1 MTLQIK
7 AEVLLNNSNWE
18 RTLNKTQKQ
27 MQGFGKSMKTIAN
40 GVKGA
45 IAFMGINA
53 IGDALS
59 DAAKAADE
67 DAASIRVLNKVL
79 ENSWKATDEQTRAV
93 DQFIQQTSLQVGILD
108 DELRPAFAKI
118 ATTTK
123 NPTKAMERFQVAL
136 DVAAGTGKDLNT
148 VSQAMAKFFGG
159 QKSALDK
166 LIPGIKDAGDKIEFM
181 KSKYE
186 GAAEA
191 GAGSFDK
198 INVAVEN
205 AKEAIG
211 TALLPQIEQFVK
223 WLGSDKG
230 QKAMD
235 QWISDLKMLIGLASD
250 FLGLVRNVA
259 GIFDQSQKDQAISK
273 AAKSK
278 NGLNYLGGGQATG
291 PNAYTNAESLNRS
304 SSGNMFAPTT
314 INIYGTVSGND
325 VVKALKNIAG
335 QKGMT
340 LGRLLR

>member
-18 RTLNKTQKQ
+18 RTLNRTQKQ
-27 MQGFGKSMKTIAN
+27 MAGFGKSMKTIAN

-53 IGDALS
+53 IGDSLKE
-59 DAAKAADE
+59 AAQAADE
-67 DAASIRVLNKVL
+67 DAKSIRVLNKVL

-93 DQFIQQTSLQVGILD
+93 DDFIQQTSLQVGILD

-123 NPTKAMERFQVAL
+123 NPTKAMERFQIAL
-136 DVAAGTGKDLNT
+136 DTARGTGKDLNT

-159 QKSALDK
+159 NKTALDK
-166 LIPGIKDAGDKIEFM
+166 LIPGIKDADDKM
-181 KSKYE
+181 KFLKDNFD
-186 GAAEA
+186 GAAKA

-198 INVAVEN
+198 INVAVANVQE
-205 AKEAIG
+205 EIG
-211 TALLPQIEQFVK
+211 TKLLPYIEQFVK
-223 WLGSDKG
+223 YLGSKEG

-235 QWISDLKMLIGLASD
+235 QWISDLKMLIGLAAD
-250 FLGLVRNVA
+250 FLGLVRNITGLFA
-259 GIFDQSQKDQAISK
+259 QDDKNKALTS

-291 PNAYTNAESLNRS
+291 PRAISNAESLNMS
-304 SSGNMFAPTT
+304 SAGNMFAPT
-314 INIYGTVSGND
+314 I
-325 VVKALKNIAG
+325 VVNVDPIDGKISRMLKKESQTKGIPLG
-335 QKGMT
+335 Q
-340 LGRLLR
+340 LLR